1 MFVTVNDFLKND
13 EYKPKCTLFCEF
25 VFKGGVG
32 YDFRTSHKK
41 TFNSRAS
48 LYKSPLKL
56 VRSLLKGGG

>member
-32 YDFRTSHKK
+32 YNFLLTIKRG
-41 TFNSRAS
+41 
-48 LYKSPLKL
+48 LILGL
-56 VRSLLKGGG
+56 RSTKVLSCL